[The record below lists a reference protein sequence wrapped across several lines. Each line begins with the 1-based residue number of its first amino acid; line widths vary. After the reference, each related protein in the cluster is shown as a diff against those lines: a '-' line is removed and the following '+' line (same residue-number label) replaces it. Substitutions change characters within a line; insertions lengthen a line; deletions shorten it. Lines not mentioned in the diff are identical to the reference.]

1 MKRDQIVEASDL
13 SIYQSIQPIEEIE
26 QELIARFGRKLEP
39 IRAPLKDRQ
48 RYARLAKLTEEPY
61 KIKRNHPN
69 ADEFIRTKLS
79 H

>member
-1 MKRDQIVEASDL
+1 MLNEVKS
-13 SIYQSIQPIEEIE
+13 IEEIE
-26 QELIARFGRKLEP
+26 QELVAQFGSKLEP

-61 KIKRNHPN
+61 KIKKHHQN
-69 ADEFIRTKLS
+69 ADEFIRSKLS